1 MSLSIVGTDKA
12 FDRHLDLMVDRHPM
26 QNRKV

>member
-12 FDRHLDLMVDRHPM
+12 FDRHLDLMVDR
-26 QNRKV
+26 QDRKSVV